1 MKRPFSPAALPSTEL
16 DSSGFG
22 AGLGVQMAVEPHCET
37 QDEGAIPDEQSLGG
51 ALPSALCRPKRERKQ
66 RSYTLCEVCN
76 IQLNS
81 AAQAQIHYNGK
92 SHQKRLKQISNG
104 KMPSNT
110 GTSAQGSPLLAS
122 LPVPGRPL
130 QPQLDLKHLLPF
142 RLNGSSPL
150 SLFPNFNTMDP
161 VQKAVINH
169 TFGVPQPLKK
179 KQIISCNICHLRF
192 NSTNQAEAHYKGHK
206 HARKLKAMEA
216 QKNRQ
221 RRAGEASSTGRERDR
236 DRERERERDQD
247 RSKTSTS
254 AAALPA
260 LMDTSLLEGTSLQ
273 SDLEPANLEAK
284 LEESPRSSV
293 MLTPVSEVSSM
304 ELVTL
309 SPPQISPSS
318 QLSETAS
325 DTSTPE
331 VPEAIEAVDP
341 TTETGSHADAS
352 SVKEEP
358 RTDEDKDPKK
368 SKAHLHCPVCKVTVN
383 SISQLEAHNSG
394 TKHKLM
400 LEGHSVL
407 PRRRGKVVA
416 ARVGCKSKRLASK
429 GSVGV
434 PSKNFQ
440 CEVCEIF
447 VNSETQLSQHMNSR
461 RHKDRLAGKPPKP
474 KFTPHSKS
482 QPSTSLA
489 NVRWSGYAGV
499 AVSAMKKAFS
509 QYNLTSLSSQTKL
522 ALQKQLTKS
531 LTTGFLPSPLTQP
544 TLCTMATNPLAL
556 RHPVGTT
563 TFIQTPFLGPALFR
577 PAPGPLRATHTPII
591 FSPY

>member
-1 MKRPFSPAALPSTEL
+1 MFA
-16 DSSGFG
+16 F
-22 AGLGVQMAVEPHCET
+22 Q
-37 QDEGAIPDEQSLGG
+37 
-51 ALPSALCRPKRERKQ
+51 
-66 RSYTLCEVCN
+66 
-76 IQLNS
+76 
-81 AAQAQIHYNGK
+81 
-92 SHQKRLKQISNG
+92 
-104 KMPSNT
+104 

-206 HARKLKAMEA
+206 HARKVKAMEA

-221 RRAGEASSTGRERDR
+221 RRSGDASSTGRERDR
-236 DRERERERDQD
+236 ERERERD
-247 RSKTSTS
+247 RNKTSTS
-254 AAALPA
+254 EAALPA
-260 LMDTSLLEGTSLQ
+260 PMETSLAEGASLQ
-273 SDLEPANLEAK
+273 PDLEPTVLEEK

-293 MLTPVSEVSSM
+293 MLTPVSEVSSV

-318 QLSETAS
+318 QLYETAS
-325 DTSTPE
+325 DTSAPE
-331 VPEAIEAVDP
+331 VSEVAEASEAAGPTGDP
-341 TTETGSHADAS
+341 GSGADPS
-352 SVKEEP
+352 GTNGEP
-358 RTDEDKDPKK
+358 CTDDDKDPKK

-383 SISQLEAHNSG
+383 SASQLDAHNSG

-416 ARVGCKSKRLASK
+416 TRGGCKSKRLGSK
-429 GSVGV
+429 GSIGV

-482 QPSTSLA
+482 QPSSSLA

-499 AVSAMKKAFS
+499 AVSAMKKAFT

>member
-1 MKRPFSPAALPSTEL
+1 M
-16 DSSGFG
+16 DG
-22 AGLGVQMAVEPHCET
+22 EPRCEA
-37 QDEGAIPDEQSLGG
+37 QDEGAVPDEQSPGG
-51 ALPSALCRPKRERKQ
+51 TLPSALHRPKRERKQ

-81 AAQAQIHYNGK
+81 PAQAQIHYNGK

-236 DRERERERDQD
+236 DRDRERERERDRD

-254 AAALPA
+254 EAALPA
-260 LMDTSLLEGTSLQ
+260 LMDTSLVEGTSLQ
-273 SDLEPANLEAK
+273 PDLDPANLEVK

-293 MLTPVSEVSSM
+293 MLTPVSEVSSV

-309 SPPQISPSS
+309 SPPHISPSS

-325 DTSTPE
+325 DTSAPE
-331 VPEAIEAVDP
+331 VPEAAEAAGP
-341 TTETGSHADAS
+341 NTESGSHADTS
-352 SVKEEP
+352 STNGEP

-383 SISQLEAHNSG
+383 SVSQLEAHNSG

-416 ARVGCKSKRLASK
+416 ARAGCKSKRLGSK

-482 QPSTSLA
+482 QPSSSLA
-489 NVRWSGYAGV
+489 
-499 AVSAMKKAFS
+499 
-509 QYNLTSLSSQTKL
+509 TKL

-531 LTTGFLPSPLTQP
+531 LTTGFLPSPLTPP
-544 TLCTMATNPLAL
+544 TLCTVATNPLAL

>member
-1 MKRPFSPAALPSTEL
+1 ML
-16 DSSGFG
+16 
-22 AGLGVQMAVEPHCET
+22 
-37 QDEGAIPDEQSLGG
+37 I
-51 ALPSALCRPKRERKQ
+51 
-66 RSYTLCEVCN
+66 
-76 IQLNS
+76 
-81 AAQAQIHYNGK
+81 
-92 SHQKRLKQISNG
+92 
-104 KMPSNT
+104 

-236 DRERERERDQD
+236 ERDRDRD

-254 AAALPA
+254 EATLPA
-260 LMDTSLLEGTSLQ
+260 LMDTSLVEGTGPQ
-273 SDLEPANLEAK
+273 SDVEPDNLEMK
-284 LEESPRSSV
+284 PEKSPRSSV
-293 MLTPVSEVSSM
+293 MLTLVSEVSSV
-304 ELVTL
+304 ELVTM
-309 SPPQISPSS
+309 SSSQISPSS
-318 QLSETAS
+318 HLSETAS
-325 DTSTPE
+325 DTSS
-331 VPEAIEAVDP
+331 PEAPEAAEAAEASEAAGQS
-341 TTETGSHADAS
+341 TESGSHADS
-352 SVKEEP
+352 SSTNGES
-358 RTDEDKDPKK
+358 RSDEDKDPKK

-383 SISQLEAHNSG
+383 SLSQLEAHNSG

-400 LEGHSVL
+400 LEGHSVQ

-416 ARVGCKSKRLASK
+416 ARAGCKSKRLGSK

-482 QPSTSLA
+482 QPSSSLA
-489 NVRWSGYAGV
+489 
-499 AVSAMKKAFS
+499 
-509 QYNLTSLSSQTKL
+509 TKL

-531 LTTGFLPSPLTQP
+531 LTTGFLPSPLTPP
-544 TLCTMATNPLAL
+544 TLCTVATNPLAL